1 MSGGINEHNNHAS
14 VYCSRGGFMYSGFV
28 DGIGSLIV
36 GLMLTCAVFVPLG
49 IWKLVDIGIWFYHH
63 VHIGVSP

>member
-1 MSGGINEHNNHAS
+1 
-14 VYCSRGGFMYSGFV
+14 MYSGFV